1 MNGNRI
7 GIEDCR
13 HTNKALPT
21 RDPYLNV
28 TAIRRIG
35 GKRADTLLH
44 EIHVAYR
51 QAAFMQ
57 YLRRGQGYP
66 VQMRAQDG
74 EVAARQPR
82 QYLVAEYRP
91 VGAVIVDQ

>member
-28 TAIRRIG
+28 TAIRRIS
-35 GKRADTLLH
+35 GKVADTLLH
-44 EIHVAYR
+44 EVHVGYR
-51 QAAFMQ
+51 RPSFMQ
-57 YLRRGQGYP
+57 YLRGGQGYP
-66 VQMRAQDG
+66 VQMRAQRC

-82 QYLVAEYRP
+82 QYLIPEYAP
-91 VGAVIVDQ
+91 LGL

>member
-1 MNGNRI
+1 MHGNRL
-7 GIEDCR
+7 GIEDGR
-13 HTNKALPT
+13 HTNKALPA
-21 RDPYLNV
+21 RDPYLDV
-28 TAIRRIG
+28 TAIRRICSEG
-35 GKRADTLLH
+35 ADTLLH

-51 QAAFMQ
+51 RAAFMQ

-82 QYLVAEYRP
+82 QYLVAEYCP
-91 VGAVIVDQ
+91 VGAVIVGQ